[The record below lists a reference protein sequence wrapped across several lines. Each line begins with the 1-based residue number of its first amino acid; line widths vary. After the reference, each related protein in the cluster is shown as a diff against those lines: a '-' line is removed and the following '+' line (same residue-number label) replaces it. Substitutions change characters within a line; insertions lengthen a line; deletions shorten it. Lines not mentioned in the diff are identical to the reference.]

1 MLTPSFSKRSGLPH
15 LLVKD
20 LLPCFAVRDTVLA
33 NSSAGLVASGMA
45 SNYLEGIEIARS
57 SLKSGKALD
66 KLTQLVKY
74 SGGDVAV
81 TEELL
86 RKI

>member
-1 MLTPSFSKRSGLPH
+1 
-15 LLVKD
+15 
-20 LLPCFAVRDTVLA
+20 VRDTVLA
-33 NSSAGLVASGMA
+33 NSSAGLVASGKA
-45 SNYLEGIEIARS
+45 ANYLEGVEIAIS

-66 KLTQLVKY
+66 KLKQLVKY
-74 SGGDVAV
+74 SGGDIAV